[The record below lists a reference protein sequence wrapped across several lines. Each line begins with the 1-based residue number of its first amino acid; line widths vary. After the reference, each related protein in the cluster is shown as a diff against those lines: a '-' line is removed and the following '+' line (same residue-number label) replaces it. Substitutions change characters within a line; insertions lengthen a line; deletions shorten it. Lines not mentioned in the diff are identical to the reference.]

1 MVDALDKNKENV
13 EKALILLDNLFN
25 RLEWVDKSSGYKLQ
39 GVVTRH
45 EYNSLMLARNFIAER
60 LNRKVRI

>member
-1 MVDALDKNKENV
+1 MVDALDKKKENV

-39 GVVTRH
+39 GVVTRD